1 MTETKPAFRLIYPQW
16 QGASVTALL
25 PGLPPEDAA
34 RGYSLGARLLDM
46 LAPESAGMSVAV
58 PVSMEYGERRT
69 VDGVIDRDVILEQ
82 SRAALE
88 ILNENDPARIVTLGG
103 ECSASVVPFSWL
115 AAKYGSDS
123 HADPGGA
130 EHLHVVLRIAE
141 GDRRLRGQAAARQ
154 NAEHGVAL
162 AACLGLGDRKI
173 MELMPGCVKASNA
186 LIVGLRAY
194 EKTGGTKERQEK
206 LGIAGLSPA
215 EVAQDSDAV
224 LAWLRRCGARNVLI
238 HFDMDVLD
246 PAEIIAAVGV
256 EPGGLKI
263 EQAVRIIS
271 DIAGECNVV
280 GLTVAEPMPRLAIRL
295 RNMLSRLPLLA
306 DA

>member
-1 MTETKPAFRLIYPQW
+1 MNKTKPLLRLIYPQW
-16 QGASVTALL
+16 QGASVNALL

-34 RGYSLGARLLDM
+34 RGYSLGAQLLNM
-46 LAPESAGMSVAV
+46 LAPETAGKTVAV

-88 ILNENDPARIVTLGG
+88 ILNGNDPARIVTLGG

-115 AAKYGSDS
+115 AAKYGDDTAIVWLDAHPDINLPYDDYSGY
-123 HADPGGA
+123 HAM
-130 EHLHVVLRIAE
+130 
-141 GDRRLRGQAAARQ
+141 
-154 NAEHGVAL
+154 AL
-162 AACLGLGDRKI
+162 AACLGLGDPKI
-173 MELMPGCVKASNA
+173 MKLMPGRVKASNV

-194 EKTGGTKERQEK
+194 EKSGGTKERQEK
-206 LGIAGLSPA
+206 LGIAGLPPA
-215 EVAQDSDAV
+215 EVAQDSSAV
-224 LAWLRRCGARNVLI
+224 LTWLKQCGAKNVLI

-256 EPGGLKI
+256 EPDGLKI
-263 EQAVRIIS
+263 RQAIRIMN
-271 DIAGECNVV
+271 DIAGRYNVV

-295 RNMLSRLPLLA
+295 RNMLSHLPLLA
-306 DA
+306 ED